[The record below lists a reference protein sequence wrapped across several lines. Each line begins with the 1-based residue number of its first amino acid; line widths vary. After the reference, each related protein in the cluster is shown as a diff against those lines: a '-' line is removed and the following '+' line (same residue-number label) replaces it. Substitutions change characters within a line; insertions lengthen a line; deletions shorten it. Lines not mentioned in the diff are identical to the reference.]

1 MARVAFFGGTGKMG
15 EPMAAH
21 LINAGHSVVV
31 VAHRD
36 RAGIDRLTAKG
47 ATEAPTASAAA
58 QQTEMAVL
66 VLPTSDEVEA
76 VLFDAH
82 GLAEGMSPGYVVID
96 MGTGY
101 PAQTRRLAAKLGD
114 HHGRFLDAPITGG
127 AKGAKDGTLAIMV
140 GGDAAVLETVRPVLS
155 RMGSQIYHFGDVGAG
170 HTAKLVQNMI
180 SIMTYGALAEG
191 YVLAAAAG
199 LDVEQVY
206 EMMAAV
212 PAASPTLKS
221 MMPKVFKRG
230 FKDVTFRLD
239 LVHKDI
245 RQASQLGRELAV
257 PLPTTN
263 GAIELL
269 EIARALGFG
278 SEDQTAV
285 IRGLETIRG
294 VEVKGRGA

>member
-1 MARVAFFGGTGKMG
+1 
-15 EPMAAH
+15 
-21 LINAGHSVVV
+21 
-31 VAHRD
+31 VAHSQ
-36 RAGIDRLTAKG
+36 RAGVDRLIARG
-47 ATEAPTASAAA
+47 ATEVATASAAA
-58 QQTEMAVL
+58 RQTQMAVL
-66 VLPTSDEVEA
+66 VLPTSDDVEA
-76 VLFDAH
+76 VIFGAN
-82 GLAEGMSPGYVVID
+82 GVAEGMPPGYIVID

-101 PAQTRRLAAKLGD
+101 PVQTRRLAAQLSD
-114 HHGRFLDAPITGG
+114 RHARFLDAPITGG
-127 AKGAKDGTLAIMV
+127 VKGAKEGTLAIMV
-140 GGDAAVLETVRPVLS
+140 GGDAGVLETVRPVLN
-155 RMGSQIYHFGDVGAG
+155 RMGSHIYHFGEVGAG

-180 SIMTYGALAEG
+180 SIMTYAALAEG

-199 LDVEQVY
+199 LDVEKVY

-221 MMPKVFKRG
+221 MMPKVLKRA

-269 EIARALGFG
+269 ELARALGFG
-278 SEDQTAV
+278 AEDQTAV
-285 IRGLETIRG
+285 IRGLETIRR
-294 VEVKGRGA
+294 VEVKGHGA